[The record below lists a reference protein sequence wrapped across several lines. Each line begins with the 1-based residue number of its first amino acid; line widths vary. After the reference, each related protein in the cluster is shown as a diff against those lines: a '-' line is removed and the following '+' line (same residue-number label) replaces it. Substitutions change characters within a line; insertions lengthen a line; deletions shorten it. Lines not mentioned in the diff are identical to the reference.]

1 MPRCTTPPTPWKAVT
16 GETSEALPD
25 VSFSFILSLPKVA
38 HHRAFV
44 IIFIFL
50 AVGRAGEVAT
60 SNWDKTVWC
69 PITNCLRLQ
78 WSSTKTSKEKGL
90 GILSERQH
98 TFMDFYLLLSNLFI
112 FGFFSRPS
120 AENDDHFWFPS
131 LRPGGGG
138 VNPQGVAPL
147 ISRWLADLTP
157 DSKNKSYVIKVES
170 LPADV
175 SSGSLRHSAINIM
188 AAMGVMV
195 ESIVAM
201 SGHFLTSVSA
211 VFEYLNI
218 TVTSTVIGMM
228 VLTGWNIP
236 THTMWVKSPPTPT
249 LKALIGSGTISED
262 DLVVLMNHLYH
273 LHYDSHAIFR
283 PGGSHRKLAEC
294 MFATTLMHFAE
305 VHDKYPGHEVSR
317 KLLNAV
323 VFVKLK
329 ETHSA
334 AEALIKGW
342 GERIKSDWLMEALPE
357 PNPHENMI
365 VSHLAQLKEVIEAQR
380 QGLLSMFFLHLF
392 LFCPPYEFLHHPP
405 FCTRLQVGAVAVRDA
420 CSRCPEESG
429 RPAPAGG
436 RKSDIHA
443 RGVVHFAR

>member
-1 MPRCTTPPTPWKAVT
+1 M
-16 GETSEALPD
+16 
-25 VSFSFILSLPKVA
+25 
-38 HHRAFV
+38 
-44 IIFIFL
+44 
-50 AVGRAGEVAT
+50 GRAGEVAT

-98 TFMDFYLLLSNLFI
+98 TFMDFYLLLSSLFI

-120 AENDDHFWFPS
+120 AANDDHFWFPS

-420 CSRCPEESG
+420 CCSRCPEESG

-436 RKSDIHA
+436 GKSDIHA